1 MPGSTLNTH
10 LRRTALVLA
19 MATGLALGSGSTLA
33 AGSVDPEAD
42 KILREMSA
50 YLSGL
55 AAFSVLG
62 DVDDEVIDLEGQK
75 LQLSSA
81 ASLVVERP
89 GRIYA
94 HRQGPLADVEALF
107 DGSTVTLH
115 GKRLGA
121 YVVLPVEG
129 SIDDAITE
137 LRAET
142 DLGFPGADLFYADPY
157 SGLMTDVTSGSY
169 LGTAFVQGTEVHHLA
184 YRARRVDWQLW
195 VKTGAEPLPMKYVIT
210 SKWLT
215 GAPEYSVRFRDWNT
229 APAIEPGQ
237 FQFSAPDGATRVE
250 FLSPDDLGTVRIEE
264 VR

>member
-1 MPGSTLNTH
+1 MPGNISNNH

-19 MATGLALGSGSTLA
+19 VATGLALGSGSTLA
-33 AGSVDPEAD
+33 AGNVDPEAD
-42 KILREMSA
+42 EILREMSA
-50 YLSGL
+50 YLTGL
-55 AAFSVLG
+55 AAFSVLS

-81 ASLVVERP
+81 ASLVIERP

-94 HRQGPLADVEALF
+94 HRQGPLADVEAFF
-107 DGSTVTLH
+107 DGSSVTLH

-121 YVVLPVEG
+121 YVVFPVEG
-129 SIDDAITE
+129 SIDDAITG
-137 LRAET
+137 LHAET
-142 DLGFPGADLFYADPY
+142 DLGFPGADLLFSDAY

-169 LGTAFVQGTEVHHLA
+169 LGIAYVQGTEVHHLA
-184 YRARRVDWQLW
+184 FRARRVDWQLW
-195 VKTGAEPLPMKYVIT
+195 VATGEEPLPMKYVIT

-229 APAIEPGQ
+229 APAIDPSQ
-237 FQFSAPDGATRVE
+237 FQFSAPDGATKVE
-250 FLSPDDLGTVRIEE
+250 FLSHADLGTVRIEE